1 MQNQDLRNL
10 LWIEELLPNDVVSKR
25 MHGGIGY
32 YLDEKLVL
40 ILVEASRSRDYK
52 GRNYPFEIWN
62 GCLFPVVP
70 IKQTVV
76 WSKFNSLENH
86 PASKNWLYLP
96 ADTEAFE
103 EEITNL
109 VKELKKR
116 NPLFGIILKPG
127 QTSGPVEVEF
137 DMTQPSLFNTGP
149 LRPVKSVEKPKSA
162 PKKIKANKKPGN
174 AHVLA
179 LLKGR
184 KK

>member
-1 MQNQDLRNL
+1 MQNQDLRNM
-10 LWIEELLPNDVVSKR
+10 LWIEELLPAEVISKR
-25 MHGGIGY
+25 MHGGVGY
-32 YLDEKLVL
+32 YLDDNLVL

-86 PASKNWLYLP
+86 PASKHWLYLP

-103 EEITNL
+103 EEIKNL
-109 VKELKKR
+109 IKELKKR
-116 NPLFGIILKPG
+116 NPLFGIRLKPG
-127 QTSGPVEVEF
+127 QVSGPAEIEF

-149 LRPVKSVEKPKSA
+149 IAKIKPSVKPKLEA
-162 PKKIKANKKPGN
+162 KKVKANKKPGN

-184 KK
+184 KN